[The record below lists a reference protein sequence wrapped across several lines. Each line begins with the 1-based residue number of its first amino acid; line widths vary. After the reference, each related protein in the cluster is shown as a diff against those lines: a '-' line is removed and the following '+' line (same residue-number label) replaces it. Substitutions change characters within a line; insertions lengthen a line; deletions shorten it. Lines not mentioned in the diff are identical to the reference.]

1 MLTEFIM
8 SSYQCGWDNRASSE
22 SRDSTMDRLV
32 IKNIDIWMVNV
43 NTTAMNNRAI
53 FYITIYQN

>member
-8 SSYQCGWDNRASSE
+8 SSYQCSWDNRASSE

>member
-1 MLTEFIM
+1 
-8 SSYQCGWDNRASSE
+8 
-22 SRDSTMDRLV
+22 MDRLV